1 MLGIHTGILYNDFIK
16 EFKEL
21 KAIQLFTHGPK
32 STKKINID
40 YTSFKKE
47 TKNITVI
54 VHSTYLTNLWS
65 DKKYVLNHCLE
76 QLDACKNIKAKGL
89 VLHLPQLYPHQLIE
103 SIQELLNNM
112 KTKKIKQKIILE
124 MTAIG
129 DKNIYATPN
138 QLNDLINTLKKN
150 NITNKQVVICIDT
163 AHVYTGGANIY
174 TYNDAKNYIESIKD
188 KKYIGLVH
196 LNGNEYKYTGKTGD
210 KHALPLDKD
219 DKIWPGISYK
229 DSGCKYI
236 IEWCNKNK
244 VIFILEIN
252 CKRHTL
258 VDVRNFLKLL

>member
-1 MLGIHTGILYNDFIK
+1 MNFNSSKYWDDRYKKGGNSGDGSYNNLAIFKSQIINSFLLHT
-16 EFKEL
+16 
-21 KAIQLFTHGPK
+21 
-32 STKKINID
+32 
-40 YTSFKKE
+40 
-47 TKNITVI
+47 
-54 VHSTYLTNLWS
+54 TNS
-65 DKKYVLNHCLE
+65 
-76 QLDACKNIKAKGL
+76 
-89 VLHLPQLYPHQLIE
+89 IE
-103 SIQELLNNM
+103 SIIDYGVGDGNQLSLLN
-112 KTKKIKQKIILE
+112 L
-124 MTAIG
+124 A
-129 DKNIYATPN
+129 
-138 QLNDLINTLKKN
+138 
-150 NITNKQVVICIDT
+150 
-163 AHVYTGGANIY
+163 
-174 TYNDAKNYIESIKD
+174 D